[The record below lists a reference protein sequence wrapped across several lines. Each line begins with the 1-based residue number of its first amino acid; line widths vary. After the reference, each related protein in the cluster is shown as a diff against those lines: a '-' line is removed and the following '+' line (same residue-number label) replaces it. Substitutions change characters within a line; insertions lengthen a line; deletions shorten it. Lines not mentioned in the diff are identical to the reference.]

1 MSTFYSRCRTY
12 AMSPSFA
19 TVDTD
24 AAAGCLVWSS
34 LLNTS
39 NLTRLRND
47 DLIVLRG
54 FWYVSVW
61 YNILVSVLCVHVYV
75 RKRNKG

>member
-1 MSTFYSRCRTY
+1 
-12 AMSPSFA
+12 MSPSFA

-24 AAAGCLVWSS
+24 AAAGRLVWSS